1 MAFAATTEEALA
13 ELFDSTIAAMTPR
26 LSYKGAEA
34 WKPTSRETGQASTTR
49 RFRQVWKLGGI
60 QPGGA
65 VGGRNIECFA
75 ELRIRTDYAGDH
87 AQQQFIIIDDFYQL
101 QDTLSALKSAT
112 NINGIVL
119 VQGENYE
126 PAEDYDT
133 STSADVTKIDHVFTV
148 RYIRSISP

>member
-1 MAFAATTEEALA
+1 MYRSRPMLATDSESGPRNGRAFGLSGSPRCGSIATVCRVTAARWQACVA
-13 ELFDSTIAAMTPR
+13 IRAFRP
-26 LSYKGAEA
+26 
-34 WKPTSRETGQASTTR
+34 RETGQASTTR
-49 RFRQVWKLGGI
+49 RFRQVWQLGGI

-112 NINGIVL
+112 NTNGIVL

-133 STSADVTKIDHVFTV
+133 ST
-148 RYIRSISP
+148 